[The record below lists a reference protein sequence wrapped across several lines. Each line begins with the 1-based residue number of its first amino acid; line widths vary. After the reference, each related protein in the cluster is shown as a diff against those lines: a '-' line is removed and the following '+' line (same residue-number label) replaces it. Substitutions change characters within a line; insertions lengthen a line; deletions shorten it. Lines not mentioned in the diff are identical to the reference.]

1 MTSKRR
7 SAPRA
12 RARAIAAGPRL
23 EPFLAGAIQGGL
35 LLLAL
40 MPLVVTPSAHY
51 PFVVGKALYARSPIE
66 VLFGLWVLLARLAPA
81 CRPRRSV
88 VLVGAGLAWT
98 VVTGRL
104 GVSPLRS
111 LWSTYERMRG
121 IVDAAHWAALTL
133 VVPCVLRTARQWTV
147 LLNMHLAVSTGV
159 ALLAVPQVFGG
170 LAVVPLIGAWLEPG
184 MQRPYSTLGN
194 AVIAARAPRLAR
206 CGAVR
211 EGVG

>member
-12 RARAIAAGPRL
+12 RAVAAGPRL
-23 EPFLAGAIQGGL
+23 VPFLAVAIQGGL

-40 MPLVVTPSAHY
+40 MPPVVTPSAHY

-66 VLFGLWVLLARLAPA
+66 VLFGLWVLLALLAPA

-88 VLVGAGLAWT
+88 VLVLMGAGLAWT